1 MMSETMVTLRDV
13 ARKAGV
19 SHQTVSRVIN
29 NSDRVAPETRERV
42 EAAIAELGY
51 HPNMIARSM
60 ARGHSNTI
68 ACILPNLTDYTFA
81 SIMEGAE
88 KVARRSGFYLL
99 TASASDEAIFSDL
112 VKDLT
117 AGWQIGGLMV
127 ANPYIDGRF
136 KHIPE
141 SLPVV
146 LMGACPRD
154 INACSISLD
163 DEMGGKMAVEHLISL
178 GHRRIAMVTGPMI
191 EECSNDRLGGYLSA
205 LSEAGIVFDPAL
217 VIEGD
222 WSATSGDQAVARWR
236 EQNIDFT
243 ALFAQNDRMA
253 IGAMRSLRQ
262 AGQRIPEDVSV
273 IGFDDIPLASYF
285 DPPLTTMRQD
295 LEYIG
300 GEAAQL
306 LLDVIIEKDP
316 ARQSCQI
323 PAELVVREST
333 GRCKFL

>member
-1 MMSETMVTLRDV
+1 MMSETLVTLRDV

-29 NSDRVAPETRERV
+29 NSTRVAPETRERV

-51 HPNMIARSM
+51 HPNEIARSM

-88 KVARRSGFYLL
+88 KVARKAGFYLL
-99 TASASDEAIFSDL
+99 TASASDETIFSDL

-127 ANPYIDGRF
+127 ANPFIDGRF
-136 KHIPE
+136 RHIPE
-141 SLPVV
+141 NLPVV
-146 LMGACPRD
+146 LMGACPR
-154 INACSISLD
+154 NMQACSISLD
-163 DEMGGKMAVEHLISL
+163 DETGGKMAVQHLLAL

-191 EECSNDRLGGYLSA
+191 EECSNDRLAGYKTA
-205 LSEAGIVFDPAL
+205 LDEAGIAFDSTL
-217 VIEGD
+217 VVEGD
-222 WSATSGDQAVARWR
+222 WSATSGDQAVTHWR
-236 EQNIDFT
+236 ENGIPFT

-253 IGAMRSLRQ
+253 IGAMRSMRQ
-262 AGQRIPEDVSV
+262 AGLRIPDDVSV

-300 GEAAQL
+300 GEAAKL
-306 LLDVIIEKDP
+306 LLSVIVENKS
-316 ARQSCQI
+316 ATQNCQI
-323 PAELVVREST
+323 PAELVVRSST
-333 GRCKFL
+333 SPCRS